1 MLCIDWIVVGSVNH
15 LFDYF
20 YVAFHEHPYNVTEV
34 QLPDQGT
41 RMISTVT
48 GSTGTVTQTETL
60 IALPNTAAYVFCI
73 QAGTALACFLA
84 GKFACKI
91 RIQLVGFALP
101 INLAVPTTITLL
113 ITFCGLRMGN
123 ACYFSDVIPPH
134 LFFEC
139 PDGGYLLATLTNQHA
154 WAWVFWLIS
163 QAWITA
169 HNWTPK
175 CGRLATTEKLFVYP
189 FYNAFLVDQSMAMN
203 RRRDDDVEVETE
215 ELKQIDS
222 TDVELSQKYGY
233 DKPIDP
239 NHSDS
244 DSESSA
250 DSVANKVNPTDY
262 ITRIYTCATMW
273 HENTEETVN

>member
-1 MLCIDWIVVGSVNH
+1 
-15 LFDYF
+15 
-20 YVAFHEHPYNVTEV
+20 
-34 QLPDQGT
+34 
-41 RMISTVT
+41 MISTVT